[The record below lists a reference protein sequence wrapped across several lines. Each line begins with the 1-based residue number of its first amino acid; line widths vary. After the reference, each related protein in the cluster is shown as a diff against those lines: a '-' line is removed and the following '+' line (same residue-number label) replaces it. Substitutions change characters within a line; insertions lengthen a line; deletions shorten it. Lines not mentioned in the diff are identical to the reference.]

1 MLGVGRCAK
10 QATGAESKS
19 ETWRDGL
26 GHRWVGGEDVA
37 LLTMPG
43 VLRYMDKELA
53 SMAGK
58 MKYTVAP

>member
-1 MLGVGRCAK
+1 V
-10 QATGAESKS
+10 E
-19 ETWRDGL
+19 
-26 GHRWVGGEDVA
+26 RWIGGEDVA
-37 LLTMPG
+37 LLTVPG